1 MLPPAFAWTAAAAVA
16 FLGCVEGQ
24 AAFAAV
30 ATTTPKR
37 GVTTCSS
44 LHGPHCFAVNERN
57 VPSYLLHGNAI
68 DGQQRQP
75 IPHIQ
80 VPQTKKLASHGFA
93 DDVLFGG
100 ISIQSLQPEDAQKA
114 LAATANALKE
124 WMQRQPGY
132 SESMLHT
139 AIQVAAKKIEAL
151 IPTQPSSSLQPP
163 TSSILTSESTE
174 SEPPMTAHTPD
185 KQVVAGVG
193 NDTAE
198 PIKDHPRTGT
208 LREFSDDDVMAF
220 MLLSR
225 EEKSLLLEFDTA
237 RTRRLIKAQGQFLR
251 GYKYTTKDSNDQER
265 GTLKLVDKALQDA
278 TQALKQRLHDAMSQ
292 QATDTRFG
300 HDNSKP

>member
-1 MLPPAFAWTAAAAVA
+1 TLRF
-16 FLGCVEGQ
+16 
-24 AAFAAV
+24 
-30 ATTTPKR
+30 
-37 GVTTCSS
+37 
-44 LHGPHCFAVNERN
+44 
-57 VPSYLLHGNAI
+57 

-100 ISIQSLQPEDAQKA
+100 ISIQSLRPEDAQKA

-163 TSSILTSESTE
+163 TYSILTSESTE
-174 SEPPMTAHTPD
+174 SEPPMTAHSPD
-185 KQVVAGVG
+185 KQVVTSVG
-193 NDTAE
+193 NEPAE

-208 LREFSDDDVMAF
+208 LREFSDDDMMAF